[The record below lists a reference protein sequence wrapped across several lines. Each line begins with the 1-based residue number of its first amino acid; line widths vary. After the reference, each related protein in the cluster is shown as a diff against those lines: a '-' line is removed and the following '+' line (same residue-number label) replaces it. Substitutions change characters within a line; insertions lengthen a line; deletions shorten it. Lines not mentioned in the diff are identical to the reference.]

1 MDTVTFPS
9 PWILDIYILGT
20 VILCLSFIFIC
31 FTYLCMYQVY
41 NDKKMKVSRKE
52 ILLQRTLFCVLMA
65 DLFDVLFHIIPPTPT
80 GSAICMIQ
88 SIGVV
93 GSDVSVFFFSL
104 LLALNVYLLITG
116 RDVEFLLKSFWLEV
130 FIFLSFPVLC
140 MILVPVFNISHNI
153 GLYNAEG
160 LDLVICAS

>member
-1 MDTVTFPS
+1 
-9 PWILDIYILGT
+9 
-20 VILCLSFIFIC
+20 
-31 FTYLCMYQVY
+31 MYQVY

-130 FIFLSFPVLC
+130 FIFLFR
-140 MILVPVFNISHNI
+140 
-153 GLYNAEG
+153 GG
-160 LDLVICAS
+160 